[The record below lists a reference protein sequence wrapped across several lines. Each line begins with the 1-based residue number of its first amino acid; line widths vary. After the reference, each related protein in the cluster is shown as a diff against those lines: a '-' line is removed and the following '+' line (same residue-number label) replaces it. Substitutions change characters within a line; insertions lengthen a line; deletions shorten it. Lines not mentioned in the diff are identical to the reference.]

1 MVPRVINVWR
11 ERYVFIE
18 DEIAWLKG
26 SAQKRGGSWKDA
38 LKGGIDCRSV
48 FWIVREGI
56 LVGVRIVEIDVL
68 DDGFPGFTA

>member
-26 SAQKRGGSWKDA
+26 SAQKRGGSRKDP

-48 FWIVREGI
+48 F
-56 LVGVRIVEIDVL
+56 
-68 DDGFPGFTA
+68 